1 MNVYKELPLFVK
13 ADGLLYILHI
23 GGKFMNTVLMLLS
36 EPFADWEAAYICPEL
51 NKLED
56 YEIKTVSLSKTPVTT
71 MGGLKVLPDYDIDN
85 IPENLNIKLLLIP
98 GGLSWDNAEYK
109 KYCKIIQ
116 YCLENNIL
124 TAAICNGV
132 TFLADNGFLD
142 NRRHTGNTLEYLKQT
157 APGYKGDKG
166 YVESQSYIYENLI
179 TANGSAAV
187 EFSRDILKKLNI
199 FSPEELENWFFMF
212 KKGFL

>member
-1 MNVYKELPLFVK
+1 
-13 ADGLLYILHI
+13 
-23 GGKFMNTVLMLLS
+23 MNTVLILLS

-56 YEIKTVSLSKTPVTT
+56 YEIKTVSLSKAPVTT

-85 IPENLNIKLLLIP
+85 IPENINIKLLLIP
-98 GGLSWDNAEYK
+98 GGLSWDNTEYK
-109 KYCKIIQ
+109 KYCKIIR

-142 NRRHTGNTLEYLKQT
+142 NRRHTGNTLEYLKQY
-157 APGYKGDKG
+157 APDYKGDKE
-166 YVESQSYIYENLI
+166 YVESQSFIYENLI

-199 FSPEELENWFFMF
+199 FSPEELENWFYMY

>member
-1 MNVYKELPLFVK
+1 
-13 ADGLLYILHI
+13 
-23 GGKFMNTVLMLLS
+23 MNTVLILLS
-36 EPFADWEAAYICPEL
+36 ESFADWEAAYICPEL
-51 NKLED
+51 NRLED
-56 YEIKTVSLSKTPVTT
+56 YEIKTVSLSSMPVTS
-71 MGGLKVLPDYDIDN
+71 MGGLKIVPDYDIDN
-85 IPENLNIKLLLIP
+85 IPDNVNIKLLLIP
-98 GGLSWDNAEYK
+98 GGLSWDNAKYK
-109 KYCKIIQ
+109 KYCGIIR

-142 NRRHTGNTLEYLKQT
+142 SRRHTGNTVEYLKQN
-157 APGYKGDKG
+157 APGYKGDKE
-166 YVESQSYIYENLI
+166 YVDAQSLIYGNLI

-199 FSPEELENWFFMF
+199 FSPEELENWFYMY

>member
-1 MNVYKELPLFVK
+1 MSYLIFKEK
-13 ADGLLYILHI
+13 GLAVGAKKVAEQCTSAIFNYQVI
-23 GGKFMNTVLMLLS
+23 GAGATVEFS
-36 EPFADWEAAYICPEL
+36 GS
-51 NKLED
+51 NK
-56 YEIKTVSLSKTPVTT
+56 
-71 MGGLKVLPDYDIDN
+71 PDYDIDN
-85 IPENLNIKLLLIP
+85 IPENINIKLLLIP
-98 GGLSWDNAEYK
+98 GGLSWDNTEYK
-109 KYCKIIQ
+109 KYCKIIR

-142 NRRHTGNTLEYLKQT
+142 NRRHTGNTLEYLKQY
-157 APGYKGDKG
+157 APAYKGDKE
-166 YVESQSYIYENLI
+166 YVESQSFIYENLI

-199 FSPEELENWFFMF
+199 FSPEEMENWFYMY

>member
-13 ADGLLYILHI
+13 ADSLLYILHT
-23 GGKFMNTVLMLLS
+23 GGKFINTVLMLLS

-98 GGLSWDNAEYK
+98 GGLSWDKTEYK

>member
-1 MNVYKELPLFVK
+1 
-13 ADGLLYILHI
+13 
-23 GGKFMNTVLMLLS
+23 MNTVLILLS

-56 YEIKTVSLSKTPVTT
+56 YEIKTVSLSKAPVTS
-71 MGGLKVLPDYDIDN
+71 MGGLKIVPDYDISD
-85 IPENLNIKLLLIP
+85 IPEDINIKLLLIP
-98 GGLSWDNAEYK
+98 GGLGWDNAEYK
-109 KYCKIIQ
+109 KYCGIIRH
-116 YCLENNIL
+116 CLENNIL

-142 NRRHTGNTLEYLKQT
+142 SRRHTGNTVEYLKQN
-157 APGYKGDKG
+157 APGYKGDKE
-166 YVESQSYIYENLI
+166 YVESQSLIYENLI

-199 FSPEELENWFFMF
+199 LPPEKLEFWYNMF